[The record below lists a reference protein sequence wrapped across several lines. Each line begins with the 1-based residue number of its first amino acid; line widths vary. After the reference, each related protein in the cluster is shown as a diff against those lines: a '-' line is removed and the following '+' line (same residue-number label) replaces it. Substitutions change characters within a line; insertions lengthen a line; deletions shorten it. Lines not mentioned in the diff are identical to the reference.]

1 MLKDS
6 DKNLFKDKKV
16 LVFGLGLLG
25 GGVATTNW
33 LLKHGAR
40 VTVTDLKN
48 KKQLASSLR
57 RIRGKVKL
65 KLGGHSE
72 KDVRENEIIVLN
84 PDVSPENP
92 LIKLARKLG
101 KQIENEATIFYKLC
115 PKPMVAVTGTRGK
128 TTTANWLAHFLNA
141 RYKTIVS
148 GNSYV
153 EQMLKTLDRVNKFSV
168 VVNEL
173 PSYHLEL
180 FGGGIKAPEVVIT
193 NIFQDHLN
201 RHGSLEN
208 YTRAKANIFKDQ
220 TAEQNLVLNYDNKW
234 TPFLLKLKPKAK
246 IWFFSLSSLPKQA
259 AGVFYKDGT
268 TYFQTDGPTKK
279 AFEIK
284 NFADKW
290 GKHNLQNL
298 LAASLMAHICG
309 IPWPKIQQRIKTLP
323 QIPFRQEIVF
333 HGSVKLTTGNKKI
346 KIINDTSA
354 TSPDGGIAALKRFK
368 GPHCVLIAGGTDRQ
382 LDYSEWARVVSG
394 AIKKKNLILLNG
406 SATEKM
412 LKYLGK
418 VDPVRGRSPH
428 GGRSRACGGAASNGV
443 DESQIFD
450 TLRGCVTAGLKKAS
464 DYPKS
469 VLLFSPAAK
478 SFEKFKNEF
487 DRGKQFNALIR
498 KETKKW
504 IPNKIVLSG
513 SGSTVRYN
521 SIV

>member
-1 MLKDS
+1 MIRNE
-6 DKNLFKDKKV
+6 KNIFAGKKV

-33 LLKHGAR
+33 LLKHGAK

-48 KKQLASSLR
+48 KKQLAPSLKKIKGR
-57 RIRGKVKL
+57 VVL
-65 KLGGHSE
+65 KLGGHGE
-72 KDVRENEIIVLN
+72 KDIRENDIIILN
-84 PDVSPENP
+84 PDVSPNNHF
-92 LIKLARKLG
+92 IKLARKLG

-115 PKPMVAVTGTRGK
+115 SKPIVAVTGTRGK

-141 RYKTIVS
+141 RYKTVVS
-148 GNSYV
+148 GNSYI
-153 EQMLKTLDRVNKFSV
+153 EPLLKTLDRVNKFSV

-201 RHGSLEN
+201 RHGSLKN
-208 YTRAKANIFKDQ
+208 YVRAKANVFKNQ
-220 TAEQNLVLNYDNKW
+220 SANQNLVLNYDNKW

-246 IWFFSLSSLPKQA
+246 TWFFSLSSLPKELT
-259 AGVFYKDGT
+259 GVFYKNDAVYLQNG
-268 TYFQTDGPTKK
+268 GLAKK
-279 AFEIK
+279 VLDVK
-284 NFADKW
+284 GFAKKW
-290 GKHNLQNL
+290 GEHNLQNL
-298 LAASLMAHICG
+298 LAASLMAYVCG
-309 IPWPKIQQRIKTLP
+309 VPWPKIQQKVKTLP
-323 QIPFRQEIVF
+323 QIPFRQEVVF
-333 HGSVKLTTGNKKI
+333 HGSVRLTMGDKKI

-354 TSPDGGIAALKRFK
+354 TSPDGGIAAIKRFG
-368 GPHCVLIAGGTDRQ
+368 GPHCILIAGGTDRQ
-382 LDYSEWARVVSG
+382 LNYSEWARVISG
-394 AIKKKNLILLNG
+394 AVKRSNLILLAG

-418 VDPVRGRSPH
+418 
-428 GGRSRACGGAASNGV
+428 V

-450 TLRGCVTAGLKKAS
+450 TLRGCVTAGLKKALN
-464 DYPKS
+464 YPKS

-498 KETKKW
+498 KEVVK
-504 IPNKIVLSG
+504 
-513 SGSTVRYN
+513 
-521 SIV
+521 